1 MVPRTWGPGSPNPSV
16 QGPAASVDEGA
27 GGSRRWG
34 LCVAV
39 GNPVGNVAPLIAA
52 VREPLRGSLCGERA
66 GPQLRGSITLS
77 PRSGRRVEEGGVG
90 QEDRTSPRGTLAF
103 VSWRLWESRR
113 GFAKGRWVRSLVGI
127 RGGDFRSVLTP
138 WWTFV
143 EGCATRRPR
152 AWSRG
157 GPVGPSL
164 GWDPGR
170 RFAASCG
177 PLVDVRRMVGG
188 PSTSGWPLTL
198 TWAARVLSAKM
209 AGAQAVPH

>member
-1 MVPRTWGPGSPNPSV
+1 MAPRTWGPGSPNPSV

-39 GNPVGNVAPLIAA
+39 GNPVGNEAPLIVA
-52 VREPLRGSLCGERA
+52 VREPMRGSLCGERA

-77 PRSGRRVEEGGVG
+77 PRGERRVEEGVVG

-113 GFAKGRWVRSLVGI
+113 GFAKGRWGRSLVGI
-127 RGGDFRSVLTP
+127 RDGDFRSVLTP

-143 EGCATRRPR
+143 EGWAT
-152 AWSRG
+152 
-157 GPVGPSL
+157 L
-164 GWDPGR
+164 Y
-170 RFAASCG
+170 F
-177 PLVDVRRMVGG
+177 
-188 PSTSGWPLTL
+188 
-198 TWAARVLSAKM
+198 RVLGFAEGQW
-209 AGAQAVPH
+209 ARRLDGIRDGASRPVVAPWWMFVDGRVALRRADGLPL